1 MARCFGFREV
11 MTCDVT
17 WLQFPTIDVTWP
29 QHHCL
34 TICHTFLFLFLFTAP
49 FYLEP
54 NFHRINRCSLLW
66 RWDVSLQTVPW
77 LQGSNKH
84 EAVNSQPMGEASD
97 RYTSRCS
104 LYHCLALRRQSTR
117 LLGRFKKKMLKKGKD
132 RATSAPCHESGHS
145 PKHITPSPDL
155 LQGVVSLDRSLSCW
169 SPLYRK
175 QLSDSN
181 KTIK

>member
-17 WLQFPTIDVTWP
+17 WLQFPTIDVIWP

-34 TICHTFLFLFLFTAP
+34 TICHTFLSFFFVYSSILFRTQ
-49 FYLEP
+49 
-54 NFHRINRCSLLW
+54 LW

-132 RATSAPCHESGHS
+132 RAISAPCHESGHS